1 MLKIFLNISFDE
13 QLKFLRFVIRSK
25 IVKNF
30 RNIVRDMVVNGSK
43 NAILT
48 DIHKA
53 ICILYFPGYK
63 VVRIPTIVQV
73 YALFTANLLAVKY
86 IFYNIYNVRMPE
98 SRKNKVEAPWVPTSG

>member
-1 MLKIFLNISFDE
+1 MLKIFLNLSFDE

-63 VVRIPTIVQV
+63 VVRIYQQL
-73 YALFTANLLAVKY
+73 YKY
-86 IFYNIYNVRMPE
+86 TLYLQLIY
-98 SRKNKVEAPWVPTSG
+98 